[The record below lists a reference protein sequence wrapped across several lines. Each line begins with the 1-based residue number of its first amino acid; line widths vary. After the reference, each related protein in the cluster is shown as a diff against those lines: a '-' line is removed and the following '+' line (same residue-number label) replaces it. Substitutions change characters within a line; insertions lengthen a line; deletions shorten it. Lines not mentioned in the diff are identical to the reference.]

1 MTSRAILFAVL
12 SALLLGCNE
21 TEQSALPTPVALTE
35 EAAGHYCQ
43 MTVLD
48 HPGPKAQVHLAVFPN
63 PIFFTQVRDA
73 LAYQR
78 MPEQAS
84 AISVIYVNDMGAASS
99 WEQPGAT
106 NWIKATE
113 AHYVIGSSRRGGMGA
128 PELVP
133 FRARAAADTFVS
145 EHGGRVI
152 GYGEITDEMVLSPV
166 EIELPEPSKPV
177 ARDSHD
183 GHGERDG

>member
-1 MTSRAILFAVL
+1 MIMRAVGIAIL
-12 SALLLGCNE
+12 SLLILGCNE
-21 TEQSALPTPVALTE
+21 TEQVSVPKPVALTE

-48 HPGPKAQVHLAVFPN
+48 HPGPKAQVHLTAFAAPL
-63 PIFFTQVRDA
+63 FFTQVRDA

-106 NWIKATE
+106 NWVSAAD
-113 AHYVIGSSRRGGMGA
+113 AHYVVGSSRRGGMGA

-133 FRARAAADTFVS
+133 FRTKSAADAFVT
-145 EHGGRVI
+145 EYGGTVI

-166 EIELPEPSKPV
+166 EIELPAPSKPV
-177 ARDSHD
+177 ARDNHD
-183 GHGERDG
+183 GRGGHDG

>member
-1 MTSRAILFAVL
+1 MFCGNGG
-12 SALLLGCNE
+12 SAADAQHLAAEYVVRFGRERGALG
-21 TEQSALPTPVALTE
+21 ALALTTDTSVLT
-35 EAAGHYCQ
+35 AGGNDYGYE
-43 MTVLD
+43 T
-48 HPGPKAQVHLAVFPN
+48 
-63 PIFFTQVRDA
+63 IFERQVRDA

-133 FRARAAADTFVS
+133 FRARAAADTFAS

-166 EIELPEPSKPV
+166 EIELPEPSKPI
-177 ARDSHD
+177 ARESHD